1 MASMSNAPRYA
12 AAVLLAGLAACQS
25 VSDGSPAGV
34 PIAVEIIDGPPAPV
48 RTALA
53 GELATAA
60 SARQVEIVG
69 SGAPARYRVRGYLST
84 ETSADGKTTLAFVWD
99 VFDGDKHRAKRLTG
113 SSPIEAASR
122 DPWKG
127 LDKEAL
133 ARLAAQSMDE
143 IAGFLSELKTQ
154 TADAGV
160 AAAPSGPAVP

>member
-12 AAVLLAGLAACQS
+12 AALSAGLAACQS

-113 SSPIEAASR
+113 SARSRPPPATLEGPRQGSPRPPRRPEHGR
-122 DPWKG
+122 DR
-127 LDKEAL
+127 
-133 ARLAAQSMDE
+133 RLPEQVEDAD
-143 IAGFLSELKTQ
+143 G
-154 TADAGV
+154 DAGV
-160 AAAPSGPAVP
+160 AAAPSGRRCRE